1 MRYRGLGEVGL
12 LLVSGAGLL
21 LALTR
26 TGSDLGMVLW
36 WLALVLVGVLA
47 PGWVAVRA
55 VRGGRVAATDLGWAG
70 PTGLALALVTWLL
83 AHLVGQRLPSLVV
96 GPVLVAGLL
105 ALPATRRRVLGHRA
119 DDDEGASGSWPAR
132 AWATL
137 AVLVLVA
144 VRWVWVGGLALMPPR
159 PTATYEL
166 WNADVLYQTALT
178 GELRRELVPGYP
190 MVDGEPLGY
199 HWFFH
204 ALAAQLSGTG
214 VDDLDIATRVLP
226 ATLVVLLLLLAAAV
240 GHQVVGHWSGGI
252 GAAAALAVVR
262 PMVVDTWVQP
272 PILAVPNYWQL
283 SPTAALGWVFGLAT
297 VGTLLAVLRRARS
310 DRAAPTVLVP
320 LFAVGAAG
328 AKSAQLPVII
338 CGVGLAGLAILVGE
352 WRRRST
358 GRGRIT
364 ASARRYAL
372 YLGLL
377 ALITALAVLFLYP
390 GSYGLRF
397 TPSFWPQFER
407 TLVLGR
413 PEGSAWAE
421 VAAVVVSFIRRWAP
435 TLFPALGLL
444 VLVRRRPG
452 DPAGWLGIGTLV
464 GGVLAALT
472 FRHPSGSQYYFAIA
486 ALPIGYALSGAGIGC
501 WVRDE
506 LAARRES
513 AIGAGADVADADVAD
528 ATPGTL
534 RDRWSRVRGPVL
546 LAGVVAA
553 GGLLVVLVVRRFLR
567 SGGRRPTAL
576 TRPHGEAEAITAW
589 FTPTLGLLV
598 GLGLVVTLAW
608 LLRRRSSVPVVRGTW
623 VALLALA
630 VAAGGVRAL
639 APALS
644 PFKHLRVATSPSAA
658 TDRDHRP
665 ALTPALF
672 DAGQYLRLHASP
684 GDVVATNRVY
694 NGVSASG
701 RPDNR
706 DFSVSAFSGLRTDV
720 GGYGYAPR
728 VLQLDTPG
736 QSYVAAPFWDQPRL
750 DAELALVKNPTAEN
764 LASAY
769 RTRGVRWL
777 VADERS
783 GPVSPQLATLTD
795 LVSRTDGVWLAR
807 LRAPSG

>member
-12 LLVSGAGLL
+12 LLVSGAALL

-26 TGSDLGMVLW
+26 TGSDAGMTLW
-36 WLALVLVGVLA
+36 WLAVVLVGVLA

-55 VRGGRVAATDLGWAG
+55 IRAGRVAATDLGWAG
-70 PTGLALALVTWLL
+70 PTGLVLALLTWLL
-83 AHLVGQRLPSLVV
+83 AHLVGQRLPTLVV
-96 GPVLVAGLL
+96 GPLVAAVIL
-105 ALPATRRRVLGHRA
+105 AVPATRRRVLGGDDTA
-119 DDDEGASGSWPAR
+119 DEPAGSWPAA
-132 AWATL
+132 AWAAL

-144 VRWVWVGGLALMPPR
+144 VRWLWVGGLALMPPR

-166 WNADVLYQTALT
+166 WNPDVLYQTALT

-214 VDDLDIATRVLP
+214 VDDLDVATRLLP
-226 ATLVVLLLLLAAAV
+226 ATLVVILLLLAAAV
-240 GHQVVGHWSGGI
+240 GHQVTGHWSGGV

-262 PMVVDTWVQP
+262 PIAVDTWVQP
-272 PILAVPNYWQL
+272 PINAVPNYWQL
-283 SPTAALGWVFGLAT
+283 SPTAALGWVFGLAA
-297 VGTLLAVLRRARS
+297 VGTLLAVLRRAPS
-310 DRAAPTVLVP
+310 DRLAPAVLLP

-338 CGVGLAGLAILVGE
+338 CGVGLAGLAVLVGH
-352 WRRRST
+352 WRRRAEAP
-358 GRGRIT
+358 GRLR
-364 ASARRYAL
+364 ASVLRYGL
-372 YLGLL
+372 YLLLL
-377 ALITALAVLFLYP
+377 AAVTGLAVLVLYP

-413 PEGSAWAE
+413 SRGSTGAE
-421 VAAVVVSFIRRWAP
+421 IVAVVVGFVRRWAP
-435 TLFPALGLL
+435 PLFPTLGLL

-452 DPAGWLGIGTLV
+452 DPTGWLGIGVLV
-464 GGVLAALT
+464 GGMLAALT

-486 ALPIGYALSGAGIGC
+486 ALPIGYVLSGAGVAG

-506 LAARRES
+506 LASRKGAVVPRAGASDAADARRTWGEHW
-513 AIGAGADVADADVAD
+513 
-528 ATPGTL
+528 
-534 RDRWSRVRGPVL
+534 RRVRGRVL
-546 LAGVVAA
+546 LVGAVAA
-553 GGLLVVLVVRRFLR
+553 GGLLVVLAVRRFLR
-567 SGGRRPTAL
+567 SGGRRPSAL
-576 TRPHGEAEAITAW
+576 TRPHGEAEAIAAW

-598 GLGLVVTLAW
+598 GLGLLVTAAW
-608 LLRRRSSVPVVRGTW
+608 LVRRRSAVPLVRGTW
-623 VALLALA
+623 VALLAVA

-639 APALS
+639 APTLS
-644 PFKHLRVATSPSAA
+644 PFKSLRPATSPTAA
-658 TDRDHRP
+658 TDRAHRP

-672 DAGQYLRLHASP
+672 AAGQYLRQHASP
-684 GDVVATNRVY
+684 SDIVATNRVF

-701 RPDNR
+701 KPDNR

-728 VLQLDTPG
+728 VLQLDEPG
-736 QSYVAAPFWDQPRL
+736 QTYVAAPFWDQPRL
-750 DAELALVKNPTAEN
+750 DAELAVIKSPTAEN
-764 LASAY
+764 LATAY
-769 RTRGVRWL
+769 RTRGVRWI

-783 GPVSPQLATLTD
+783 GPVSPQLASLTD
-795 LVSRTDGVWLAR
+795 LVSRSDGVWLAR
-807 LRAPSG
+807 LRTPGA

>member
-1 MRYRGLGEVGL
+1 MRYRGLGEAGL
-12 LLVSGAGLL
+12 LLVSGAALL

-26 TGSDLGMVLW
+26 TGSATGMTLW
-36 WLALVLVGVLA
+36 WLAVVLLGVLL

-70 PTGLALALVTWLL
+70 PTGLVLALLTWLL
-83 AHLVGQRLPSLVV
+83 AHLVGLSLPSLVV
-96 GPVLVAGLL
+96 GPVVAAALL
-105 ALPATRRRVLGHRA
+105 AVPVTRRRVLGRGEA
-119 DDDEGASGSWPAR
+119 DEVAAGSWPLP

-144 VRWVWVGGLALMPPR
+144 VRWLWVGGLALMPPR

-166 WNADVLYQTALT
+166 WNTDVLYQTALT

-214 VDDLDIATRVLP
+214 IDDLDIATRVLP
-226 ATLVVLLLLLAAAV
+226 ATLVVILLLLAAAV
-240 GHQVVGHWSGGI
+240 GHQVTGHWSGGL

-262 PMVVDTWVQP
+262 PIAVDTWVQP
-272 PILAVPNYWQL
+272 PIVAVPNYWQL
-283 SPTAALGWVFGLAT
+283 SPTAGLGWVFGLAS
-297 VGTLLAVLRRARS
+297 VGALLAVLRRGPS
-310 DRAAPTVLVP
+310 DRFAPALLLP
-320 LFAVGAAG
+320 LFAIGAAG
-328 AKSAQLPVII
+328 AKSAQLPVVI
-338 CGVGLAGLAILVGE
+338 CGVGLAGLAVLVGE
-352 WRRRST
+352 WRRRADGS
-358 GRGRIT
+358 GRLAT
-364 ASARRYAL
+364 TARRYGL

-377 ALITALAVLFLYP
+377 AVITALAVLVLYP

-397 TPSFWPQFER
+397 TPAFWPQFEQ

-413 PEGSAWAE
+413 PQGSTVAE
-421 VAAVVVSFIRRWAP
+421 IVAVVVSFVRRWAP

-444 VLVRRRPG
+444 VLVRRRPR
-452 DPAGWLGIGTLV
+452 DPAGWLGIGTII

-486 ALPIGYALSGAGIGC
+486 ALPIGYVLSGAGIAS
-501 WVRDE
+501 WLRDE
-506 LAARRES
+506 LAARKES
-513 AIGAGADVADADVAD
+513 AGRQE
-528 ATPGTL
+528 ATATGTPVGHESF
-534 RDRWSRVRGPVL
+534 RDGWRRVRARVL
-546 LAGVVAA
+546 LVGAVAV

-567 SGGRRPTAL
+567 SGGRRPSAI
-576 TRPHGEAEAITAW
+576 TRPHGELEAIAAW

-598 GLGLVVTLAW
+598 GLAALVTAAW
-608 LLRRRSSVPVVRGTW
+608 LIRRRSSVPLVRGTW
-623 VALLALA
+623 IALLAVA

-658 TDRDHRP
+658 TDRDRRP
-665 ALTPALF
+665 AVTPALF
-672 DAGQYLRLHASP
+672 EAGQYLRLHAAPS
-684 GDVVATNRVY
+684 DVVATNRVF

-706 DFSVSAFSGLRTDV
+706 DFAVSAVSGLRTDV

-736 QSYVAAPFWDQPRL
+736 QSYVVAPFWDQPRL
-750 DAELALVKNPTAEN
+750 DAELALIKSPTAEN
-764 LASAY
+764 LANAY
-769 RTRGVRWL
+769 RTRGIRWI

-783 GPVSPQLATLTD
+783 GQVSPQLATLTD
-795 LVSRTDGVWLAR
+795 LVSRKDGVWLAR
-807 LRAPSG
+807 LRTPGA